1 MFDRRLSQ
9 GGSGPAALFALIEA
23 PRRAYFP
30 GRVAQRPWFYSS
42 VFILSLMALTV
53 AFVRSQLG
61 APMNDAPV
69 DMLPT
74 EATIVLLLGV
84 ALFPLRMIAIPI
96 FGFLM
101 VCLSGFLMKL
111 VLEPGYVPPEISAP
125 AIFTLTVIINGSVA
139 IVAALAGRVAVNLL
153 GENNRWADAI
163 LSVATTAVF
172 LILATL
178 TIWIMTNLVY
188 PPSWTARDF
197 GSISLTEAGWIRA
210 YRIGIC
216 SGVLLLFL
224 LDVPNWTDFRRALI
238 PQPVFLAAAIAAMTG
253 HALHPT
259 VDVGLIAL
267 VVALV
272 LPGYAAILANI
283 IGLSGYITLTGAG
296 LVQSPFDTPEAAAL
310 EIVSLIVM
318 TVNYFVMVVRHQAHL
333 RERRTRQTMARVQ
346 RVHTFATIGYF
357 IFDVN
362 RAWVHV
368 DEVAAGILGTGDQF
382 DANAFVDRVRP
393 ADRGGLVS
401 VMADR
406 NREATL
412 TAFSFAPGEQWDD
425 SAPGLRHVAIYSWY
439 ERLWNGRTI
448 AYGALLDRTD
458 EHNRAAAL
466 GQALADLSEQQNR
479 QTQLFSIVSHEIRTP
494 ASVISM
500 LVEEI
505 DGGASWAQMGPRLK
519 AVSEQL
525 LSVLA
530 DMRQTVRPEE
540 NLPIRMEPFRPQD
553 LAETVRNTFLLM
565 AEARG
570 VELVLS
576 LCHGAEEERISDR
589 VRLNQVLSN
598 LVKNALIHSGCRRI
612 TLSYAEETQ
621 DGQLWAVWRVTDD
634 GHGIAP
640 ADRDRLFLPFSRIA
654 GTAHARTDGSGLGLY
669 VTKTSIEL
677 LGGQVEYRDGVPSG
691 SDFVIRVPEGRG
703 VAAAPV
709 QKLDPAAIAAGFRKA
724 LVVEDSDLIGELLV
738 ARLQRLVPTVLWAR
752 SGLEGLELQ
761 AQEAPDLILTDLFMP
776 RMGGDEMT
784 AALRA
789 RGVTIPIIGM
799 TAAAIGDERTTFE
812 NAGTD
817 FVLTKPV
824 STAQLVEAL
833 SRLRAIA

>member
-1 MFDRRLSQ
+1 MFRRIVSQ
-9 GGSGPAALFALIEA
+9 RGTGPAALFALIET

-30 GRVAQRPWFYSS
+30 QKVAGHPLRYSLI
-42 VFILSLMALTV
+42 FILSLMALAV
-53 AFVRSQLG
+53 AFVVAQLG
-61 APMNDAPV
+61 APQNDAAV
-69 DMLPT
+69 DLLPT

-84 ALFPLRMIAIPI
+84 AVFPLRMIAVPI
-96 FGFLM
+96 LGYLM
-101 VCLSGFLMKL
+101 VCAIGFTLKL
-111 VLEPGYVPPEISAP
+111 WLEPGYVPPEMSNGPFFAM
-125 AIFTLTVIINGSVA
+125 AVSINGTVA
-139 IVAALAGRVAVNLL
+139 ILAALAGRGAVRLV
-153 GENNRWADAI
+153 GRSDRWADAI
-163 LSVATTAVF
+163 LSVATTGVF
-172 LILATL
+172 LLLSLVA
-178 TIWIMTNLVY
+178 IWVMTNFVY
-188 PPSWTARDF
+188 PVSWTDRDF
-197 GSISLTEAGWIRA
+197 GSISLTEVGWIRA
-210 YRIGIC
+210 YRIAVC

-224 LDVPNWTDFRRALI
+224 LDVPSWRAFRRALI
-238 PQPVFLAAAIAAMTG
+238 PLPVFLAAAIAAMTG
-253 HALHPT
+253 HAMHPT
-259 VDVGLIAL
+259 VDVGLISL
-267 VVALV
+267 VVALA

-283 IGLSGYITLTGAG
+283 IGLTVYISLTGAG
-296 LVQSPFDTPEAAAL
+296 LVQSPFDSPDAAAL
-310 EIVSLIVM
+310 EMVSLVVM
-318 TVNYFVMVVRHQAHL
+318 SVNYVLMVVRHQTD
-333 RERRTRQTMARVQ
+333 RGSRRTRETMSRVQ
-346 RVHTFATIGYF
+346 RVHAFATIGYF

-362 RAWVHV
+362 RARVFV
-368 DEVAAGILGTGDQF
+368 DEVAAEILGTGDQF

-406 NREATL
+406 YREATL
-412 TAFSFAPGEQWDD
+412 TAFSLAPGAEWEDG
-425 SAPGLRHVAIYSWY
+425 AKGIRHVAIYSWY
-439 ERLWNGRTI
+439 ERLWDGRTI

-458 EHNRAAAL
+458 EHDRSAAL
-466 GQALADLSEQQNR
+466 GKALADLSEQQNR

-570 VELVLS
+570 VDLVLNLS
-576 LCHGAEEERISDR
+576 TSADQDRISDR

-598 LVKNALIHSGCRRI
+598 LVKNALIHADCRRI
-612 TLSYAEETQ
+612 TISYAEESA
-621 DGQLWAVWRVTDD
+621 DGQLWAVWRVSDD
-634 GHGIAP
+634 GRGIP
-640 ADRDRLFLPFSRIA
+640 PTERGRLFLPFSRI
-654 GTAHARTDGSGLGLY
+654 TATGHTRTDGSGLGLF

-677 LGGQVEYRDGVPSG
+677 LGGSVDYRDGPAGG
-691 SDFVIRVPEGRG
+691 SEFVIRVPEM
-703 VAAAPV
+703 
-709 QKLDPAAIAAGFRKA
+709 
-724 LVVEDSDLIGELLV
+724 IGELLV
-738 ARLQRLVPTVLWAR
+738 ARLQRLVPDVLWAR
-752 SGLEGLELQ
+752 SGLEGIEMQ
-761 AQEAPDLILTDLFMP
+761 ARERPDLILTDLFMP
-776 RMGGDEMT
+776 KMGGDEMT

-789 RGVTIPIIGM
+789 QGVAVPIIGM

-833 SRLRAIA
+833 GRLRLPAA